1 MMQQRTTSLLT
12 AMIVLLLLSSCASTL
27 YVAPK
32 RVDCTGA
39 SQQKCYLIRN
49 SAEGN
54 WIMHYSQ
61 IVGLDYEPGF
71 SYKIKVKK
79 VKNKPVPMDGAS
91 FNYHVVEMVEKRDV
105 TQDIEF
111 ADLVGKEWVME
122 TLRWD
127 NTSYGIEGKAPS
139 IQFMDESKVSGSGGC
154 NNFTGGYS
162 ISGRTITFGA
172 LAATKMLCQDSQEL
186 ESAFF
191 GFLGTEVRALFS
203 DGKLLLSSDG
213 GNSAVFGLR

>member
-1 MMQQRTTSLLT
+1 
-12 AMIVLLLLSSCASTL
+12 
-27 YVAPK
+27 
-32 RVDCTGA
+32 
-39 SQQKCYLIRN
+39 
-49 SAEGN
+49 
-54 WIMHYSQ
+54 MHYSQ

-105 TQDIEF
+105 TDGIAFE
-111 ADLVGKEWVME
+111 DLQGKEWMLE
-122 TLRWD
+122 SLRWN

-139 IQFMDESKVSGSGGC
+139 IQFMDEERVSGNGGC

-162 ISGRTITFGA
+162 ISGRTISFGA
-172 LAATKMLCQDSQEL
+172 LAATKMLCQDSEEL

-203 DGKLLLSSDG
+203 DGKLLLTSDG
-213 GNSAVFGLR
+213 GNTAVMALQ

>member
-1 MMQQRTTSLLT
+1 MMHKRSTSLLY
-12 AMIVLLLLSSCASTL
+12 AMIVLFMLSSCATTL

-49 SAEGN
+49 SKEGN

-91 FNYHVVEMVEKRDV
+91 FNYHVVDLVEKRDV
-105 TQDIEF
+105 TDDIEYQ
-111 ADLVGKEWVME
+111 DLQGKEWVLE
-122 TLRWD
+122 SLRWN

-139 IQFMDESKVSGSGGC
+139 IQFIDEGKVSGHGGC

-162 ISGRTITFGA
+162 IAGRTITFGA
-172 LAATKMLCQDSQEL
+172 LAATKMLCQESQEL

-213 GNSAVFGLR
+213 GNSAVLGMR